1 MGFKKSKEEKDLKKF
16 TAKVQAEHDAIQN
29 RRTDLVDSI
38 INEMLEEKIDQSEAT
53 RKIVLVMN
61 YIEFQTATQFSQED
75 SPSAN

>member
-53 RKIVLVMN
+53 RQSVLVMN